1 MKTFVLG
8 WLFVAILVGFSGVL
22 RSTVLPMPAFCA
34 VLTLALVGYLVISRD
49 RRERALAL
57 GIRTLV
63 AIHLVRFFGLY
74 FLWLS
79 SQGLIASDYALLAG
93 WGPIIIAIGALVL
106 LVAFRADDAMGRL
119 AILAWNIVGVLDVL
133 IVFAVMSRMARP
145 DPLVQGGFASLP
157 LSLLPT
163 FVLPLIIVSHVLI
176 FVWWYRSR
184 GIRRGAVRRPSS
196 D

>member
-1 MKTFVLG
+1 MKIFVLG

-22 RSTVLPMPAFCA
+22 RGTVLPMPAFCA
-34 VLTLALVGYLVISRD
+34 VLTLALVGYLAISRD
-49 RRERALAL
+49 RRDRALRV

-63 AIHLVRFFGLY
+63 AIHLVRFFGVY

-93 WGPIIIAIGALVL
+93 WGPIIIAIGALVVL
-106 LVAFRADDAMGRL
+106 LAFRADDPIGRQ

-133 IVFAVMSRMARP
+133 IVFGVMSRMARP
-145 DPLVQGGFASLP
+145 DPLIQGGFASLP

-184 GIRRGAVRRPSS
+184 AIRR
-196 D
+196 